1 MQDLLD
7 RVRERLAD
15 GAYINEAAVSH
26 GILVPLLQRLGW
38 DCSDPDQVIPEY
50 SSGRGRVD
58 FALCTTG
65 RRPAVFIEVKGVGRS
80 VDGDRQL
87 FEYAFHEG
95 VPICLLTDG
104 RDWSFYLP
112 SGQGSYDERRLYRLQ
127 LDDRSSA
134 EAEQVF
140 ARYLARH
147 RVTSGEAID
156 DAARDYRDAAAKRDA
171 ARALPRAWNELIFEG
186 EELLIELVGDK
197 AEALCGFRPPD
208 KAVAEFLA
216 SLAQPSSESSSR
228 PKSQPKTPLV
238 PSTGASRLSPA
249 PTPMA
254 VSAKDLNYS
263 LFGQQ
268 RTAPSAASAFLDI
281 LRTVVQRDPSKLPEL
296 AEAARGRSRNH
307 IAQSVEEIYPAR
319 PDLARAA
326 EIAPGWLVGLNIANR
341 EKARII
347 RAALDVFGLSNS
359 RDVKIEFPNE

>member
-58 FALCTTG
+58 FALCTAG

-112 SGQGSYDERRLYRLQ
+112 SGQGSYDERRVYRLQ

-140 ARYLARH
+140 VRYLARP
-147 RVTSGEAID
+147 RITSGEAID
-156 DAARDYRDAAAKRDA
+156 DATRDYRDAAAKRDA
-171 ARALPRAWNELIFEG
+171 SRALPRAWNELISEG

-216 SLAQPSSESSSR
+216 GLTQSSIGTSSH
-228 PKSQPKTPLV
+228 PQYQPKKTLLTSSNTPRLQPV
-238 PSTGASRLSPA
+238 QLAAASKGLS
-249 PTPMA
+249 
-254 VSAKDLNYS
+254 YS
-263 LFGQQ
+263 VFGEQ
-268 RTAPSAASAFLDI
+268 RNAPSAASAFLDI
-281 LRTVVQRDPSKLPEL
+281 LRAVVRRDPSKLPEL

-307 IAQSVEEIYPAR
+307 IARSVEEIYPAR

-341 EKARII
+341 EKARIV
-347 RAALDVFGLSNS
+347 RAALDVFGLSKN
-359 RDVKIEFPNE
+359 RDVKVEFPNE

>member
-7 RVRERLAD
+7 RVRERLVD

-58 FALCTTG
+58 FALCTAG

-134 EAEQVF
+134 EAEEVF
-140 ARYLARH
+140 VRYLARP
-147 RVTSGEAID
+147 RITSGEAID

-171 ARALPRAWNELIFEG
+171 ARALPRAWNELISEG

-216 SLAQPSSESSSR
+216 GLTQPSIAPPLRAQPQPKSSS
-228 PKSQPKTPLV
+228 
-238 PSTGASRLSPA
+238 A
-249 PTPMA
+249 PTSGAPRPLPVPMA
-254 VSAKDLNYS
+254 VTGKDLNYVV
-263 LFGQQ
+263 FGEQ

-281 LRTVVQRDPSKLPEL
+281 LRTVVRRDPGKLPEL

-307 IAQSVEEIYPAR
+307 IARSVEEIYPAR

-347 RAALDVFGLSNS
+347 RATLDVFGLSNS
-359 RDVKIEFPNE
+359 RDVKVEFPNE